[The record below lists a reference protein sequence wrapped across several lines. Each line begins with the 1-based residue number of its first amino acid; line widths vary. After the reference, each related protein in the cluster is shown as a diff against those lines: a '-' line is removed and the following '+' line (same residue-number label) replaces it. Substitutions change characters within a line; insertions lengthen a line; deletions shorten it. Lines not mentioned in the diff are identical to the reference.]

1 MRSRRTKTENTNLVY
16 HRSMSKSLSKGRNCN
31 KICMVKN
38 TVCSRQGTRTYNR
51 MYECEP
57 HQVHLMVNCEDCNKS
72 TLRAILHSSMT
83 LYSAHVYQSLRAII
97 LTPSHRPAC
106 LVSRIYFNAFLLSV
120 SVCSSSITVARNEF
134 VNHFFALRMSSI
146 RIFITKY

>member
-1 MRSRRTKTENTNLVY
+1 MVSNVAESCNNAKMAHRQKILRILNEGDLNEIQKLPQIGAKTASSLHMHRWFMSIWNFNVSTRSRRTKTVNTNLVY
-16 HRSMSKSLSKGRNCN
+16 HRSMPKSLSKGRNCN

-83 LYSAHVYQSLRAII
+83 LYSAHVYQ
-97 LTPSHRPAC
+97 
-106 LVSRIYFNAFLLSV
+106 
-120 SVCSSSITVARNEF
+120 
-134 VNHFFALRMSSI
+134 
-146 RIFITKY
+146 